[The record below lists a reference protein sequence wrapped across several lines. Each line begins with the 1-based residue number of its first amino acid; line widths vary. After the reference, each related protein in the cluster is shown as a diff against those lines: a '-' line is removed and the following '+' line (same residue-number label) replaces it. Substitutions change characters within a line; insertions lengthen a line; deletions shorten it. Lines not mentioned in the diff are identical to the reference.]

1 LLILDI
7 EGLIVECKTVGLDR
21 LLLKVQHG
29 WSLHIINYCYCYNY
43 KHTGVQLSKGLES
56 CPLDESLL
64 MARCSPG
71 IMFL

>member
-21 LLLKVQHG
+21 LLLNVRHG
-29 WSLHIINYCYCYNY
+29 WSLNIINYCYCYNY
-43 KHTGVQLSKGLES
+43 KHTGVQLSKGS
-56 CPLDESLL
+56 CPLDESAL
-64 MARCSPG
+64 MARCSPV